1 MGNAEK
7 LFFQLLR
14 FEICGGTLEESARA
28 LATKEA
34 LAIVFKLAKMH
45 DIAHLIA
52 DALHKG
58 GLTDVDEELYAQF
71 KKQQQLAV
79 YRYERMQYEYNQICE
94 ALERAQIAYLPLK
107 GAVMREYYP
116 EAWMRTSCD
125 IDILVHPEHLGA
137 AVSALK
143 NGLQYKEDGGYTHD
157 VSLYSENGVHLEL
170 HHTLIEERYYK
181 GSAQVLSSVWSV
193 ATPVRE
199 GVYRH
204 ELPDEVFYFY
214 HFAHMAKHFGHGG
227 GCGVRS
233 FIDVWILDN
242 AFSYDAEKRNA
253 LLEKGRLAA
262 FAAASEKLTKVWF
275 ADAEYDELS
284 VQMQQYVLR
293 GGTYGS
299 FANRIPAQAS
309 KKGKKKYV
317 LSRIFEPYETLKEKY
332 PVLKKHKWL
341 YPFYQVQRWFKLIFR
356 KKNRDGAKREWEAI
370 RSDDK
375 NAVFDLMKALEL

>member
-14 FEICGGTLEESARA
+14 FEICGGTLSEDARA
-28 LATKEA
+28 LATRET
-34 LAIVFKLAKMH
+34 LAAVFRIAKMH
-45 DIAHLIA
+45 DIAHLFA
-52 DALHKG
+52 DALHKS
-58 GLTDVDEELYAQF
+58 GLTGVDEELYVQF
-71 KKQQQLAV
+71 KRQQQLAV
-79 YRYERMQYEYNQICE
+79 YRYERMQYEYTQIC
-94 ALERAQIAYLPLK
+94 ATLERAKIAHLPLK
-107 GAVMREYYP
+107 GAVIREYYP
-116 EAWMRTSCD
+116 EAWLRTSCD

-143 NGLQYKEDGGYTHD
+143 NELHYQEDGGYTHD

-181 GSAQVLSSVWSV
+181 GSAQVLSNVWSV
-193 ATPVRE
+193 ATPVQE
-199 GVYRH
+199 GAYRH

-233 FIDVWILDN
+233 FIDVWILN
-242 AFSYDAEKRNA
+242 TAMPFDAEKRNA

-275 ADAEYDELS
+275 AGEEYDELS
-284 VQMQQYVLR
+284 EQIQQYVLR

-309 KKGKKKYV
+309 KKGKKHYV

-332 PVLKKHKWL
+332 PRLKKQKWL
-341 YPFYQVQRWFKLIFR
+341 YPFYQVRRWFKFVFR
-356 KKNRDGAKREWEAI
+356 KKNRDGAKQEWNAI
-370 RSDDK
+370 RADDK
-375 NAVFDLMKALEL
+375 NGVSELMKKLEL